1 MAHRHYYSYNGD
13 DDVQANRWRKPAIC
27 VAIGA
32 VLALAAAGYW
42 VLGSAS
48 GDRPVTAASRQATQ
62 ATPALV
68 DSTSAPTS
76 GAVATT
82 TTTTTTTPQLRTTT
96 PKRSDTTTTTSSTTS
111 TVAVEST
118 PRSTLPDG
126 SAAPVVA
133 IFDVSTI
140 TLAGAVPDEAAR
152 QRLTALAS
160 ANSKT
165 PAAIIDLLTI
175 DPAVPDGVGVRVVEL
190 TSSRFPEG
198 SSEIAMAHAAE
209 LNRISA
215 VMSALPNVSVL
226 VVGHADQIGSE
237 AANFALSE
245 ARAQAVVSYLV
256 DTGVDP
262 SRLSSRAV
270 GESDLL
276 SVDSDETSLAL
287 NRRTEFIV
295 YGALVDA

>member
-1 MAHRHYYSYNGD
+1 MAHRHYYAYNGD
-13 DDVQANRWRKPAIC
+13 DDERSTGWRRPVIGIAIA
-27 VAIGA
+27 V

-42 VLGSAS
+42 VLGFSAEGS
-48 GDRPVTAASRQATQ
+48 ARMTTAESTQ
-62 ATPALV
+62 PDATPALV
-68 DSTSAPTS
+68 DSTSVPTTTVAPSTTTS
-76 GAVATT
+76 PTRPVAGTATASTPSTTQPSTT
-82 TTTTTTTPQLRTTT
+82 TTEPE
-96 PKRSDTTTTTSSTTS
+96 PPTS
-111 TVAVEST
+111 A
-118 PRSTLPDG
+118 TLPDG

-133 IFDVSTI
+133 IFDVATI
-140 TLAGAVPDEAAR
+140 TLAGAVPSEAAR
-152 QRLTALAS
+152 TRLSALAL

-165 PAAIIDLLTI
+165 PAAVIDLLTI
-175 DPAVPDGVGVRVVEL
+175 DPTVPEGVGVRVVEL

-198 SSEIAMAHAAE
+198 SSEIVMAHAAE
-209 LNRISA
+209 LNRIA
-215 VMSALPNVSVL
+215 TVMSALPNVSVL

-245 ARAQAVVSYLV
+245 ERAQAVVSYLV
-256 DTGVDP
+256 DAGVEP

-295 YGALVDA
+295 YGALIEAAA

>member
-13 DDVQANRWRKPAIC
+13 DDVRANRWRKPAIC

-42 VLGSAS
+42 VLGSAP
-48 GDRPVTAASRQATQ
+48 GERPVTAASRQATQ

-76 GAVATT
+76 VAVP

-96 PKRSDTTTTTSSTTS
+96 PKRSNTTTTTSSTTS
-111 TVAVEST
+111 TVAAEST

-209 LNRISA
+209 LNRIAA